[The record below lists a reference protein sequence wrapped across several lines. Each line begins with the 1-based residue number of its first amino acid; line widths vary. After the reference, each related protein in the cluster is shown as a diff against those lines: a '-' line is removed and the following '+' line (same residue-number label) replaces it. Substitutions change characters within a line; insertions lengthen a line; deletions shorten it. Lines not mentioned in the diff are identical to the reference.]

1 MASSLELAQEEKA
14 KGNAAFQA
22 GDFSTAVQ
30 HFSKAIELSPADA
43 VLYSNRSG
51 AYASLKQFENALK
64 DAEMCVKLKPDWA
77 KGYSRKGLAE
87 FNLGRLR
94 EAEATYT
101 KGLTVDPNNQSLQ
114 AALNEIKQSEAS
126 MREVQA
132 MIAATQAVRSH
143 PRLQKYSQEDP
154 EYLQKLVSLIG
165 QIQANPSNLRL
176 IMAQPDVRIREG
188 ITVALGGTLEEEE
201 ASPPKQSPQATPPQA
216 TQAPAKELTEAQ
228 QKAEEKKRQGNE
240 LYKSRKFEEAL
251 KAYDEAIALD
261 PNEILYF
268 NNKAAV
274 YMEMGN
280 YAACLAECNKALE
293 RRYEVKAD
301 YEAVAKVYNR
311 MAACYTRQN
320 DYAKAI
326 EMYEKSLCEANN
338 RQTRAALADVKRKKE
353 KADREA
359 YIDPLKAEEHRE
371 KGNGFFKNND
381 FPNAKKEY
389 DEAILRNPKDAKL
402 YSNRAAALT
411 KLFEYP
417 SALKDC
423 DTAISLDPTFVKA
436 WSRKGTLHFLLKE
449 YAKALEAFDRGLAV
463 DPNSKECIDG
473 RLQVMRKVQQQQQSG
488 EVDEEQMRHAMA
500 DPEIQQILRDPQMS
514 IVLQNAQENPA
525 MLKEYLQDPK
535 IRDGINKL
543 ITAGILRVA

>member
-1 MASSLELAQEEKA
+1 MATSMELAQEAKA

-22 GDFSTAVQ
+22 GDFTSAVQ
-30 HFSKAIELSPADA
+30 HFTKAIELSPSDA

-94 EAEATYT
+94 EAEATYS
-101 KGLTVDPNNQSLQ
+101 KGLTIDPNNQSLQ
-114 AALNEIKQSEAS
+114 AALNEIKQSEVS
-126 MREVQA
+126 MREMQA
-132 MIAATQAVRSH
+132 MMAATQAVRSH

-165 QIQANPSNLRL
+165 QIQANPNNLRL

-188 ITVALGGTLEEEE
+188 ITVALGGTIEEEE
-201 ASPPKQSPQATPPQA
+201 TPPKSATPATSQPQGPQ
-216 TQAPAKELTEAQ
+216 TPAKELTEEQ
-228 QKAEEKKRQGNE
+228 QKAEEKKKRGNE
-240 LYKSRKFEEAL
+240 LYKAKKFEEAL

-261 PNEILYF
+261 PNEILYL

-274 YMEMGN
+274 YMEMGD
-280 YAACLAECNKALE
+280 YTACLAECNKALE
-293 RRYEVKAD
+293 KRYEVKAD
-301 YEAVAKVYNR
+301 YEVVAKVYNR
-311 MAACYTRQN
+311 MAACYTRQK

-338 RQTRAALADVKRKKE
+338 RQTRAALADVKRMKE

-359 YIDPLKAEEHRE
+359 YVDPEKAEEHRQ
-371 KGNGFFKNND
+371 KGNEFFKNNN

-449 YAKALEAFDRGLAV
+449 YAKALEAFDKGLAI
-463 DPNSKECIDG
+463 DPTSKECIDG
-473 RLQVMRKVQQQQQSG
+473 KVQVMRKIQQQQQSG